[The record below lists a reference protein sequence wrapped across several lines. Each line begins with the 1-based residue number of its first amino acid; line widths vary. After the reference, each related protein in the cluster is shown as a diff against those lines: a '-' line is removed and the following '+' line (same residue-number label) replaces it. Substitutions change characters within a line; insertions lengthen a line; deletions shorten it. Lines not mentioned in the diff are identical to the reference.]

1 MIDAGRIRR
10 RGSDDGVTLIEL
22 LISIA
27 LIGIIAPV
35 LVGVFTV
42 IVRNSPTVVSRTED
56 ARTLQGVVTWLPQDV
71 DSTPAGGWNTNPSTP
86 SGCTLSPGT
95 NLLKLEW
102 TENAGSGDVRFIA
115 DYRLHVNNGQTYV
128 YRITCSGIG
137 AGPFGGAMMRPMSSP
152 VPALPVGWTQGQLP
166 YDVSVS
172 TTGVEGDIELITW
185 DVRTLTGEIVRIDS
199 ATKNPA
205 NVLDTVPT
213 ETASGTTAPTTT
225 LVATTTT
232 LVATTTTVASGSTS
246 STSSTSSTTST
257 TMAPTTTTF
266 PPCVVQSATL
276 APTSVKN
283 TDANGNGK
291 SATNAGVLAQAVS
304 LTVATTGTCPGLDAR
319 VVTGAPNVQLF
330 HNLTA
335 SGATFSLT
343 FSGYPQ
349 GSSEIWADG
358 MRAISIYDPLGVL
371 MRTVTLE
378 VK

>member
-1 MIDAGRIRR
+1 
-10 RGSDDGVTLIEL
+10 
-22 LISIA
+22 
-27 LIGIIAPV
+27 
-35 LVGVFTV
+35 
-42 IVRNSPTVVSRTED
+42 
-56 ARTLQGVVTWLPQDV
+56 
-71 DSTPAGGWNTNPSTP
+71 
-86 SGCTLSPGT
+86 
-95 NLLKLEW
+95 
-102 TENAGSGDVRFIA
+102 
-115 DYRLHVNNGQTYV
+115 
-128 YRITCSGIG
+128 
-137 AGPFGGAMMRPMSSP
+137 
-152 VPALPVGWTQGQLP
+152 
-166 YDVSVS
+166 
-172 TTGVEGDIELITW
+172 
-185 DVRTLTGEIVRIDS
+185 
-199 ATKNPA
+199 
-205 NVLDTVPT
+205 
-213 ETASGTTAPTTT
+213 
-225 LVATTTT
+225 
-232 LVATTTTVASGSTS
+232 
-246 STSSTSSTTST
+246 
-257 TMAPTTTTF
+257 MAPTTTTF